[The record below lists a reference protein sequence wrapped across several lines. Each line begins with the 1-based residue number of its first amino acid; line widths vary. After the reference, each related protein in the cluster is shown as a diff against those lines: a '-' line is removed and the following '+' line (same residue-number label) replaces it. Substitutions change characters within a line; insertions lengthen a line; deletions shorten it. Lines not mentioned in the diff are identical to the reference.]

1 MRGVWFIGTR
11 NEEQGKVD
19 GSYKAHTERVLSLGP
34 ENQQFTAGFNNVVV
48 SRVVSLA
55 MAPDTMETL
64 LDATFTRIYGFDAP
78 SKLGSL
84 CGFGSLPLYEI
95 GI

>member
-1 MRGVWFIGTR
+1 MATQYERTENEVSKSDTR

-19 GSYKAHTERVLSLGP
+19 GSYKTHTERVLSLGP
-34 ENQQFTAGFNNVVV
+34 ESQQFTAGFNNVVV

-64 LDATFTRIYGFDAP
+64 LDATFTRI
-78 SKLGSL
+78 
-84 CGFGSLPLYEI
+84 
-95 GI
+95 